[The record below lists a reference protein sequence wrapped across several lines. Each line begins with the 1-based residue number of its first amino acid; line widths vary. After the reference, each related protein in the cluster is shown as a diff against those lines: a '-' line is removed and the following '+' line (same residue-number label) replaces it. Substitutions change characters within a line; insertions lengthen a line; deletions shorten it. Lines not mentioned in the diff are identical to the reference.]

1 MMRFAGPGVAAALLA
16 ACAATPPP
24 APAPRPAASA
34 PAPAP
39 APVAQAPAPKPQ
51 PPAWTPRKVVAD
63 AVEVATASVTVAAG
77 DSLGRIAA
85 RFGVSPGAIAAENG
99 LAAPYTIKVGQT
111 LKIPG
116 GRYHRVKPGETGIAI
131 ARAYGVKW
139 GDVVTANA
147 LEAPYTLAA
156 GQRLRLPGAQDV
168 AAMSLEQRAEAFKVD
183 IDDLVTGSE
192 PAAATPPRPR
202 PQRPAASQTARAT
215 PPAVVPPAVTPPAV
229 TPPAVPPKAVAQAPL
244 PKRQPPSKPLVEPAA
259 FSGRFSWPLEGRVLS
274 TFGPKPGGR
283 YNDGINIKATAGAP
297 VRAAADGVVA
307 YAGDGLEGF
316 GGLVLIRHGDGWVTA
331 YAHNEE
337 LLVTRGQ
344 AVKRGDIV
352 ARAGATGSVDEP
364 QLHFEIRRGRTPV
377 NPLSMLPPRTSS

>member
-1 MMRFAGPGVAAALLA
+1 MRGMMRFVGPGSLMVLLA
-16 ACAATPPP
+16 ACATTPPP
-24 APAPRPAASA
+24 APAPRPMAQT
-34 PAPAP
+34 PAP

-63 AVEVATASVTVAAG
+63 AVEVPAASVTVTAG

-99 LAAPYTIKVGQT
+99 LASPFTIKVGQT
-111 LKIPG
+111 LRIPG

-147 LEAPYTLAA
+147 LEAPFTLAA
-156 GQRLRLPGAQDV
+156 GQRLRLPGAKEV

-202 PQRPAASQTARAT
+202 PQRPAATQSARVT
-215 PPAVVPPAVTPPAV
+215 PPAATPPAV
-229 TPPAVPPKAVAQAPL
+229 TPPAAAASAPPKAVAQAPL
-244 PKRQPPSKPLVEPAA
+244 PRRQPPSKPLVEPAA
-259 FSGRFSWPLEGRVLS
+259 FSGRFSWPLEGRVIS

-337 LLVTRGQ
+337 LLVSRGQ

-364 QLHFEIRRGRTPV
+364 QLHFEIRRGRNPV
-377 NPLSMLPPRTSS
+377 NPLTMLPPRTSS